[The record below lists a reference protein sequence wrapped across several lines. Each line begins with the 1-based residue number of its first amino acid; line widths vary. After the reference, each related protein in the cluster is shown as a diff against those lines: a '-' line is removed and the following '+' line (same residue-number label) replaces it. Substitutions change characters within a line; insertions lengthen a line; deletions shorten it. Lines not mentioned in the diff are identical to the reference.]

1 MSIAFV
7 IVLLLAADQVL
18 FTGAS
23 LSSQDDKSSS
33 FETTQQVLVT
43 NVTNTNVDTTPITIE
58 DVPEEMDEFFSD
70 GDTDL
75 SIVDSSVS
83 RSRELFSY
91 EKPFSFVSR
100 FFFDGKS
107 DYVCLKARS
116 LQEGST
122 FHMRPCPNIFNFGHQ
137 FIFDTN
143 TGILRMAAN
152 KTLCVRWTQ
161 TRVYLDKCGEDTVN
175 NKFELKWKRVRA
187 LEKGGDSQKW
197 LLGVNPS
204 QKFDKVRL
212 FLKDGPNDNPSLY
225 SWMVMRFH
233 DDRLSMFPSPTPS
246 LEPTSTSKPSSSP
259 TLCKDEEGWVV
270 GGQSIY
276 RGMNCT
282 QLASE
287 TEDWCSAIGNVP
299 GHSYNGKG
307 VHEACCICGGSTYT
321 TTFPSTVPS
330 LKPTMSSFPTI
341 KYEPSAL
348 PTDQPSQC
356 VDEDGWKFE
365 FGGVDLGCRAVS
377 ENPTE
382 FCERFS
388 SVFYMDKNTYNAC
401 CDCGGGNHVSV
412 KPSTVPSTSPTS
424 SPSSRPTSSPEPTK
438 TASVSPSV
446 SPSVSL
452 APSNYPTAEVGS
464 KFDGDNCNVDSECR
478 NVGVSFCLPNTD
490 PFIDARKICKAPDVS
505 VIS

>member
-1 MSIAFV
+1 
-7 IVLLLAADQVL
+7 
-18 FTGAS
+18 
-23 LSSQDDKSSS
+23 
-33 FETTQQVLVT
+33 
-43 NVTNTNVDTTPITIE
+43 
-58 DVPEEMDEFFSD
+58 
-70 GDTDL
+70 
-75 SIVDSSVS
+75 
-83 RSRELFSY
+83 
-91 EKPFSFVSR
+91 
-100 FFFDGKS
+100 
-107 DYVCLKARS
+107 
-116 LQEGST
+116 
-122 FHMRPCPNIFNFGHQ
+122 
-137 FIFDTN
+137 
-143 TGILRMAAN
+143 
-152 KTLCVRWTQ
+152 
-161 TRVYLDKCGEDTVN
+161 
-175 NKFELKWKRVRA
+175 LKWKRIRA

-225 SWMVMRFH
+225 SWMVKRFH

-246 LEPTSTSKPSSSP
+246 IEPTSTSKPSSSP
-259 TLCKDEEGWVV
+259 TICKDEEGWVV

-299 GHSYNGKG
+299 DHSYNGKG

-377 ENPTE
+377 ENPIE
-382 FCERFS
+382 FCERFR
-388 SVFYMDKNTYNAC
+388 SVFYMDKNTYSAC
-401 CDCGGGNHVSV
+401 CVCGGGNHVSV

-464 KFDGDNCNVDSECR
+464 KFDGDSCNVDSECR